1 MKFYAVRKGRK
12 TGVFTNWKEVQKL
25 IIGFPSAEYKSFDS
39 EEEAKKY
46 IAEES
51 TYIESINLNDIPVYA
66 FVDGSFN
73 SKTLIYGCGG
83 FLVDQRDKNY
93 PKKYIITGCGSDEEM
108 STMRNVAGEI
118 MGAELAIKKVVSLKI
133 PEITVLY
140 DYFGIQKWAT
150 GEWKRNKEGT
160 KAYYEFIQ
168 SVKDKI
174 KINFVKVKGHTGIE
188 GNEEADKIAKEAV
201 GIE

>member
-25 IIGFPSAEYKSFDS
+25 IIGFPSAEYKSFES

-46 IAEES
+46 MTEES
-51 TYIESINLNDIPVYA
+51 RYIESINLNDIPVYA

-73 SKTLIYGCGG
+73 PKTLIYGCGG

-93 PKKYIITGCGSDEEM
+93 PKKYIITGCGNDEEM
-108 STMRNVAGEI
+108 FTMRNVAGEI
-118 MGAELAIKKVVSLKI
+118 MGSELAIKKAVSLKI
-133 PEITVLY
+133 PEITILY

-174 KINFVKVKGHTGIE
+174 KINFVKVRGHTGIE

>member
-25 IIGFPSAEYKSFDS
+25 IIGFPSAEYKSFES
-39 EEEAKKY
+39 EEDAKKY
-46 IAEES
+46 MTEES

-73 SKTLIYGCGG
+73 PKTLIYGCGG

-118 MGAELAIKKVVSLKI
+118 MGAELAIKKAVSLKI